1 MKTLRRILPP
11 AILIS
16 LWEALAGLGLVNSMV
31 LPAPSTVLTTIVEM
45 AASGQLFADAFQS
58 LVRVLTGFGL
68 AVILGTPLGL
78 WIALNRKAAYFFE
91 PLVHFLRP
99 IPPIAW
105 VPLAILWFG
114 IGNGSSYFLTL
125 IASLFPIVL
134 NVHLGVRSISA
145 QHFNVAR
152 CFEASFPLVLRKII
166 WPATLPFAMSGYRI
180 GLGVAWMTVVGA
192 EMVAA
197 RSGLGYLI
205 HSSQD
210 LLRTDRVIAGMVAIG
225 VIGLLI
231 DVLLRRLERRLAP
244 WKDAHS

>member
-1 MKTLRRILPP
+1 MLKRFLPP
-11 AILIS
+11 VILLI
-16 LWEALAGLGLVNSMV
+16 LWEAVTWGQLSSPLL
-31 LPAPSTVLTTIVEM
+31 LPAPSRVFVTMLEM
-45 AASGQLFADAFQS
+45 IENKQLLVDIGQS
-58 LVRVLTGFGL
+58 LLRVLTGFSL

-78 WIALNRKAAYFFE
+78 WIALNRRAAFFFE
-91 PLVHFLRP
+91 PLIHFLRP

-125 IASLFPIVL
+125 MAAIFPIVL
-134 NVHLGVRSISA
+134 NVHLGVKSISP

-152 CFEASFPLVLRKII
+152 CFEAPFSLVLRKII

-192 EMVAA
+192 EMIAA

-210 LLRTDRVIAGMVAIG
+210 LLRTDKVMVGMIAIG
-225 VIGLLI
+225 LIGLGI

-244 WKDAHS
+244 WRNSLL